1 MRVFK
6 NNQYGNSR
14 IFKGNRKSILKQLR
28 TEARELRRNSRLI
41 NKLPDNVHSINEEL
55 HQSKLVT
62 MASFD
67 LENKGLEEL
76 LNLLSNHGVC
86 KYVLEK

>member
-1 MRVFK
+1 MRVLK
-6 NNQYGNSR
+6 NTPYGNSR
-14 IFKGNRKSILKQLR
+14 VFKGNRKSILKQLR

-41 NKLPDNVHSINEEL
+41 NKLSDNVHSIDENL

-67 LENKGLEEL
+67 LDNKGLDEL
-76 LNLLSNHGVC
+76 LTLLSNHGVC
-86 KYVLEK
+86 NYILD